1 MRVAKSRMDAG
12 FCRLRVQF
20 ACAAE
25 LQDAFGFK

>member
-1 MRVAKSRMDAG
+1 MDAG